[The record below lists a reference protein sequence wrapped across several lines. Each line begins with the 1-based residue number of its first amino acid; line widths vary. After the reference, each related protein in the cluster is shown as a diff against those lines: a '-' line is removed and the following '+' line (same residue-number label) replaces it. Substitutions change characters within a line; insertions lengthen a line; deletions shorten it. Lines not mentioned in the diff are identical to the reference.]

1 MNGPRPVM
9 VVNVLTGSLH
19 LQIVTLLSNVN
30 AVITTADG
38 EASFDPIQPAFPI
51 GVLIATDEIDGGGTA
66 WDGRPFSLLLF
77 T

>member
-1 MNGPRPVM
+1 M

-19 LQIVTLLSNVN
+19 LQNVTLSNVN
-30 AVITTADG
+30 AAIIQQPTT
-38 EASFDPIQPAFPI
+38 EYRFDPIQSAFSI
-51 GVLIATDEIDGGGTA
+51 GVLIARDEIDGGGTA